1 MANSGHFRLTGDRII
16 VFFGDDSVLI
26 PQTHSRIPFMNNRQ
40 LLYALLVA
48 GMSLG
53 TAWAIRGQFG
63 HEQGAAWAGGIGG
76 LSIVLIAKRKDWYAK
91 AFQLALASAAGW
103 GVGGIISYGKVVG
116 FARGLEFGNVYYGF
130 LMLAVIGGLFGLM
143 GGGLFGLTL
152 ASTREKP
159 VLWPQLITEM
169 TAGAIIFYYLL
180 IEQLGWLM
188 TPPRSE
194 AWAACFGM
202 TVALFWYMIRHEQRS
217 SMRLAVFAGLGG
229 GFGFAFGNFLQVMG
243 NVSGIHFNFWNV
255 MEYSIGFFG
264 GAGMAYGTFTS
275 EWPTSAYEP
284 APRNRLA
291 AIVILTLIIPFVV
304 WDQSFETKRLV
315 DTIQG
320 FNTLADTA
328 GITVAVQW
336 TALLLVVALAGYAI
350 RRYYIS
356 AKTLGTDLEYNGIQL
371 FFFLNL
377 GLYTIFSIL
386 ITAAFMSLY
395 RIEQYLYILNVVIL
409 GFLMKKT
416 QASFSNRGLNISRWA
431 INFAFIIAIFAI
443 LTAVAISTHGELNGA
458 NRRFE

>member
-1 MANSGHFRLTGDRII
+1 
-16 VFFGDDSVLI
+16 
-26 PQTHSRIPFMNNRQ
+26 MNNRQ

-48 GMSLG
+48 GISLG

-103 GVGGIISYGKVVG
+103 GIGGIISYGKVVG

-130 LMLAVIGGLFGLM
+130 LMLCVIGGLFGLI

-152 ASTREKP
+152 ASSRQKP
-159 VLWPQLITEM
+159 VQWPQLITEM

-180 IEQLGWLM
+180 IEELGWLM

-194 AWAACFGM
+194 AWAACLGM
-202 TVALFWYMIRHEQRS
+202 TVALFWYMIRHKQHS
-217 SMRLAVFAGLGG
+217 AMRVAIFAGLGG

-275 EWPTSAYEP
+275 EWETTDTEASRSGLL
-284 APRNRLA
+284 APV
-291 AIVILTLIIPFVV
+291 VILTLIIPFIV

-315 DTIQG
+315 ETIQG
-320 FNTLADTA
+320 FDPLANAA
-328 GITVAVQW
+328 GITNAVQW
-336 TALLLVVALAGYAI
+336 IALLLVPAWGAYSI
-350 RRYYIS
+350 FRYYVRANAPFS
-356 AKTLGTDLEYNGIQL
+356 GLKYEDIQL

-377 GLYTIFSIL
+377 GLYTVYSIL
-386 ITAAFMSLY
+386 ITCAFMSLY
-395 RIEQYLYILNVVIL
+395 RIEQYLYILNALVLGIL
-409 GFLMKKT
+409 MRKT
-416 QASFSNRGLNISRWA
+416 QASFSDRGLNLSRWA
-431 INFAFIIAIFAI
+431 INFVFIIAIFAI